1 MAKDGGAADPLRNP
15 RFQEPSVWQLFR
27 ESLFGKPRLLDCI
40 QVEVTSVCPGRCV
53 YCPHTTQAGYWRS
66 RHMEAETFAR
76 LWPLMRESG
85 RVHLQGWGE
94 PFLHPRFMDFAAL
107 ARKAGCRVSTTT
119 CGLRMDETLAGQI
132 VGSGIDIVAFSL
144 VGTDEASN
152 APRAGVPFSRVREA
166 VRTLQRVRKAKMGV
180 HLELHFAYLMLAS
193 QMEAVEGLPDL
204 MDELDVHAAVIST
217 LDYIAAPGLE
227 AEAFSPHEAGKLD
240 AARDILERVA
250 EETAKRGRGL
260 YYSLPSPRPDDG
272 CGLFPCRENAART
285 LYVDAEGRMSP
296 CIYLNLPV
304 DAPASSPEAVNRRV
318 FGSAV
323 EEDPLGIWQSGPF
336 RMFRDAL
343 QSPLPDI
350 PCRTCPKRFETG
362 N

>member
-1 MAKDGGAADPLRNP
+1 M
-15 RFQEPSVWQLFR
+15 
-27 ESLFGKPRLLDCI
+27 
-40 QVEVTSVCPGRCV
+40 
-53 YCPHTTQAGYWRS
+53 
-66 RHMEAETFAR
+66 
-76 LWPLMRESG
+76 
-85 RVHLQGWGE
+85 
-94 PFLHPRFMDFAAL
+94 
-107 ARKAGCRVSTTT
+107 
-119 CGLRMDETLAGQI
+119 
-132 VGSGIDIVAFSL
+132 
-144 VGTDEASN
+144 
-152 APRAGVPFSRVREA
+152 PFSRVREA

-217 LDYIAAPGLE
+217 LDYIRGAGAGGGSLFPARGRETGRRPG
-227 AEAFSPHEAGKLD
+227 HT
-240 AARDILERVA
+240 RTRRRRNRQ
-250 EETAKRGRGL
+250 TRRGL

-272 CGLFPCRENAART
+272 CGLVPLPGKRSP
-285 LYVDAEGRMSP
+285 DALRGRGRRMSP